1 MYSFLTAIEVFFIY
15 GLQAII
21 IYVIATIA
29 FDIIHWTLHQ
39 FSNSKAAILQQ
50 IGGLHD
56 YHHKFF
62 GENLEF
68 NFQYSKQNILYHL
81 LPEALSQISITL
93 LFLFWFPVAP
103 VLIILGLFVIR
114 FIVCSISEGKDSNH
128 KTLSSIKNPH
138 LSTFVG
144 VDYHSLHHKVPNKFF
159 SSFFPIFDWIMG
171 TAIDLKGKRIVLTG
185 ASGALGGPLKV
196 LLEKE
201 GAIVTPLKFGMDW
214 NYQDYSKLE
223 TLFKNQDILILS
235 HGSKFENA
243 QEANSDSFV
252 TMIELFRSLN
262 KTNEFPLEV
271 WAVGSE
277 IELHPAFGNKKLQ
290 VYLNSKRSFA
300 KHAWN
305 YYWDKSF
312 IYRHICPSSFKSQ
325 MGPGLISGT
334 TAAKIMLFFI
344 KRGFTY
350 VPVTYT
356 GFAFLNYFKFYF
368 HRLAKFKKYIFSY
381 GKVGVIAFVATHITK
396 TLIAIPLYYF
406 AAKQKD
412 KTLLTIAL
420 VVHQGPWDFL
430 AGYLAI
436 QIKILFTGKKKTTP
450 PQKTQPDDSKRALN
464 SFY

>member
-1 MYSFLTAIEVFFIY
+1 MYSYLTIIEVFFIY
-15 GLQAII
+15 TLQSII
-21 IYVIATIA
+21 IYVLATVA
-29 FDIIHWTLHQ
+29 FDIIHWILHQ
-39 FSNSKAAILQQ
+39 FSSSKAAILQK
-50 IGGLHD
+50 IGSLHD

-62 GENLEF
+62 DDKLKF
-68 NFQYSKQNILYHL
+68 NFQYSKQNILFHL
-81 LPEALSQISITL
+81 LPEALSQIAITL
-93 LFLFWFPVAP
+93 LFLFWFSIIP
-103 VLIILGLFVIR
+103 VLIILGLFMIRLVI
-114 FIVCSISEGKDSNH
+114 CAMNEGQDTNH
-128 KTLSSIKNPH
+128 KTLKSIKNPY

-144 VDYHSLHHKVPNKFF
+144 VDYHSLHHKLPNKFY
-159 SSFFPIFDWIMG
+159 SSFIPLFDWVMG
-171 TAIDLKGKRIVLTG
+171 TSIHLRGKKILLTG
-185 ASGALGGPLKV
+185 ASGALGAPLKL

-201 GAIVTPLKFGMDW
+201 GAMVTPIKFGKDW
-214 NYQDYSKLE
+214 NYKDYSKLE
-223 TLFKNQDILILS
+223 SIFQNQDILILS

-252 TMIELFRSLN
+252 IMIELFRKLN
-262 KTNEFPLEV
+262 MQNEFPLEV

-290 VYLNSKRSFA
+290 VYLKSKRSFA
-300 KHAWN
+300 KHAWG

-350 VPVTYT
+350 VPITYT

-368 HRLAKFKKYIFSY
+368 HKIAQFKKYIYSY
-381 GKVGVIAFVATHITK
+381 GKIGVIAFVATHIIK
-396 TLIAIPLYYF
+396 TLVAIPFYYF

-412 KTLLTIAL
+412 KGFLAIAL
-420 VVHQGPWDFL
+420 VLHQGPWDFL

-436 QIKILFTGKKKTTP
+436 QIKILLKGKKKVTP
-450 PQKTQPDDSKRALN
+450 QQKTQHDDSKRVQH